1 MRTILIAEDNAS
13 LCRGLRQGLEKSGHS
28 VVTAY
33 NGKEALERIKK
44 NDIDILI
51 ADLKMPKMD
60 GLTLLKAVKEINPQI
75 YVVIITAFGEVETAV
90 TAIKAGAYDYIT
102 KPVSIDEIEL
112 VVKKIEDQQRLIEER
127 EYLRE
132 EAEPKYD
139 FQSLVG
145 STPRM
150 REIYEL
156 IKKVA
161 KSNSSVL
168 IRGASG
174 TGKEL
179 VAMAIHSESL
189 RRDKPLIKVACGAL
203 SESLLESE
211 LFGHEKGAFTGAVAR
226 RRGRFELA
234 DKGTLFLDEIG
245 DISLS
250 TQVKLLRV
258 LQENEFERVGGMRTI
273 KVDVRLIVSTNRNL
287 ERAIQEGSFREDL
300 YYRLNVVPIYLPSL
314 RERKQDI
321 PLLANYFLRKFNR
334 ETDKKTTGFHPEAV
348 KVMTN
353 YDWPGNIRELENAV
367 ERAVVL
373 GESKIILSEHLPFG
387 ISTEVRKKMVVPKN
401 GATVKDMLED
411 LERQELIKALEKS
424 DWKQARAA
432 KLLGLSR
439 SSLRYKMKKFKC
451 NWRRGHLS
459 VSLPVLC
466 RLGEKGRG
474 SSQPMKET
482 TTTGINSSGAVIK
495 WPKNWKDKDCSYCLD
510 WLFGTVCDLREC
522 PHPGK
527 DRNMSCLSSLELELE
542 IKLPARSR
550 PIKVVAQPVRLSQPE
565 EQDNY
570 DLGLKFTQIAEGD
583 KEAIINFIE
592 SSLVDLIDVQ
602 QKTIS
607 RLQKRQEK

>member
-1 MRTILIAEDNAS
+1 MRSILVAEDNVS
-13 LCRGLRQGLEKSGHS
+13 LSRGLRQGLEKSGHS
-28 VVTAY
+28 VLTAY
-33 NGKEALERIKK
+33 NGEEALGKVKK

-60 GLTLLKAVKEINPQI
+60 GLTLLKAVKEINPRV
-75 YVVIITAFGEVETAV
+75 YVVIMTAFGEVETAV
-90 TAIKAGAYDYIT
+90 AAIKAGAYDYIT
-102 KPVSIDEIEL
+102 KPFSLDEIEL
-112 VVKKIEDQQRLIEER
+112 LVKKIEDHQRLIEER

-132 EAEPKYD
+132 EAKPKYN
-139 FQSLVG
+139 FRSLVG
-145 STPRM
+145 STAKM

-156 IKKVA
+156 IRKVA

-168 IRGASG
+168 IRGDSG

-179 VAMAIHSESL
+179 VAMAIHSESP

-203 SESLLESE
+203 PESLLESE

-258 LQENEFERVGGMRTI
+258 LQESEFERVGGMKTI
-273 KVDVRLIVSTNRNL
+273 KVDVRLIASTNRNL
-287 ERAIQEGSFREDL
+287 ERAVQEGRFREDL
-300 YYRLNVVPIYLPSL
+300 YYRLNVVPIYLPPL

-321 PLLANYFLRKFNR
+321 PLLANYFLQKFNQ
-334 ETDKKTTGFHPEAV
+334 ETDKKITNFHP
-348 KVMTN
+348 KVIEVMIN

-373 GESKIILSEHLPFG
+373 GEGKVILPEHLPFG
-387 ISTEVRKKMVVPKN
+387 VSAKARKKMVVPKD

-411 LERQELIKALEKS
+411 LERQELINALEKS

-459 VSLPVLC
+459 VSLPVQC
-466 RLGEKGRG
+466 RIGEKGRDF
-474 SSQPMKET
+474 SQPMKET
-482 TTTGINSSGAVIK
+482 TTTGINSSGALIK
-495 WPKNWKDKDCSYCLD
+495 WPKNWKNKDCSYCLD
-510 WLFGTVCDLREC
+510 WLFGIACNLREC

-527 DRNMSCLSSLELELE
+527 DRNMSRLSSLELELE
-542 IKLPARSR
+542 IKLPTHSR
-550 PIKVVAQPVRLSQPE
+550 PIKVVAQPIRLSQSH
-565 EQDNY
+565 EQDSY
-570 DLGLKFTQIAEGD
+570 ELGLKFTQIAEAD

-602 QKTIS
+602 QRTIS
-607 RLQKRQEK
+607 RLQKRRQK